1 MNRNAIWLFCSTY
14 TMPAPSVDSR
24 DRSTIGGEN
33 FATGAFSQDPA
44 TARSPAI
51 DMPAVRIR
59 GAREPVWPVKRLRGD
74 AVRSLNVSAPIGA
87 RIHPR
92 AEVEPG
98 AVIGDGAVVGPYC
111 MIGRNVIIGD
121 DCHLAGHVHVTGHTT
136 IGARTT
142 VSPFASLG
150 ERPQSSSYRGGA
162 TRLVIGADCDIRQNV
177 TMSTGTEDGG
187 GLTEVKD
194 RGLFMAN
201 SHVGHDCRVG
211 SDVVMANC
219 AALGGHCIVGDHV
232 FIGALSGVHQHARI
246 GPHAMI
252 GGASG
257 VREDVIPF
265 GLVAGAFARLS
276 GVNAVGMR
284 RRKFSA
290 ETIRMVRAAYR
301 LLFLGDGVLADRLDG
316 AEAKYGADESVMQ
329 IVTFIRDKG
338 RRPICQAGRDQ
349 RS

>member
-1 MNRNAIWLFCSTY
+1 MRNMSVNAPAGAI
-14 TMPAPSVDSR
+14 
-24 DRSTIGGEN
+24 
-33 FATGAFSQDPA
+33 
-44 TARSPAI
+44 
-51 DMPAVRIR
+51 
-59 GAREPVWPVKRLRGD
+59 
-74 AVRSLNVSAPIGA
+74 
-87 RIHPR
+87 IHAR

-98 AVIGDGAVVGPYC
+98 AAIGDGAVIGPYC
-111 MIGRNVIIGD
+111 MIGPNVVIGD
-121 DCHLAGHVHVTGHTT
+121 DCHLIGHVHVTGHTT

-142 VSPFASLG
+142 ISPFTSLG

-177 TMSTGTEDGG
+177 TMNTGTEDGG
-187 GLTEVKD
+187 GLTEVQD

-211 SDVVMANC
+211 NDVVMANC
-219 AALGGHCIVGDHV
+219 AGLGGHCIVGEHV

-246 GPHAMI
+246 GSHAMV

-276 GVNAVGMR
+276 GINVVGMR

-290 ETIRMVRAAYR
+290 ETIRSVGAAYR
-301 LLFLGDGVLADRLDG
+301 LLFLGHGVLADRLDD
-316 AEAKYGADESVMQ
+316 AESKYGDDDAVMQ

-338 RRPICQAGRDQ
+338 RRPICQAGRGKH
-349 RS
+349 R